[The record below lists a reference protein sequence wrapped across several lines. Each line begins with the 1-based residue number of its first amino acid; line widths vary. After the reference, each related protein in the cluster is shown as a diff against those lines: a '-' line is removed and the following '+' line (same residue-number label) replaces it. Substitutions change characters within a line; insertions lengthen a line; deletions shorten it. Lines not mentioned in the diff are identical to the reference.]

1 MHYEF
6 IKQSSI
12 KNIIFYNAGATF
24 LKCVHAS
31 HFLLNAGI
39 GRSQSCTRGRGNQP
53 LQQGSGISIVRK
65 GRGDP
70 QGNQPGVTEKV
81 STASRLMNLQYKE
94 TRSEVNSGYLHQSQ
108 AFQINQVFHRAEY
121 VTLKEQKILEK
132 SFLKCI
138 KSYLFFIN
146 KHVLHHSEH

>member
-1 MHYEF
+1 MHYEL

-39 GRSQSCTRGRGNQP
+39 GEARVAREAE
-53 LQQGSGISIVRK
+53 GIHLCSRDPASALSKRAEVKKKKKK

-70 QGNQPGVTEKV
+70 QGSHRVTEKV
-81 STASRLMNLQYKE
+81 
-94 TRSEVNSGYLHQSQ
+94 
-108 AFQINQVFHRAEY
+108 
-121 VTLKEQKILEK
+121 
-132 SFLKCI
+132 
-138 KSYLFFIN
+138 
-146 KHVLHHSEH
+146 KHCFKAYELAV

>member
-1 MHYEF
+1 MHYEL

-12 KNIIFYNAGATF
+12 KNKIFYNAGATF

-31 HFLLNAGI
+31 HFLLDAGI

-70 QGNQPGVTEKV
+70 QGSQPGEHRVTEKV
-81 STASRLMNLQYKE
+81 STASRLMNLQDKE
-94 TRSEVNSGYLHQSQ
+94 TRSEVNSGYLRQSQ

-121 VTLKEQKILEK
+121 VTLKEQKFLERK
-132 SFLKCI
+132 FSQM
-138 KSYLFFIN
+138 
-146 KHVLHHSEH
+146 H